1 MKSSNVTVKVNNQT
15 VGTLYP
21 VRAGIVSRYADEWLS
36 SDTAYELF
44 PQLPLSPTSYSFK
57 GIGPFTDSAP
67 DRWGRMLLR
76 HADNTRSL
84 SELDYLLGV
93 NDSTR
98 QGSLRFYSDDQPV
111 AGSNGV
117 PTTQSLPALLNTADA
132 IDRGE
137 KIPETALRRLFN
149 ASGSLGGARPK
160 VSIVDRGQLWMAK
173 FPRSVG
179 DEWDVIGWEA
189 ATLSLLEK
197 ADIPVPPHKLISIT
211 IPSGELRTILL
222 TRRFDRVDGKL
233 DGTRIGYMSAL
244 TAFGV
249 EDGAS
254 ADWIDIVDFI
264 TNSRLD
270 AKYDLQRLWKT
281 VVFGTAIGNTDNHL
295 RNIGFLHTQTGWKLS
310 PVFDVNPTPSSS
322 QTRFLTTLL
331 GSDTYTVSDL
341 VAPEVLS
348 MFDITKPF
356 ASKGLSQIKQVL
368 ESAHS
373 EAYRAKINSAS
384 QELMLP
390 RFQQGVDELAE
401 AQKLVR

>member
-21 VRAGIVSRYADEWLS
+21 VRAGIVFRYADEWLS

-93 NDSTR
+93 NDATR

-160 VSIVDRGQLWMAK
+160 ASIVDHGQLWMAK

-211 IPSGELRTILL
+211 TPSGEPRTILL
-222 TRRFDRVDGKL
+222 TRRFDCVDGKL

-264 TNSRLD
+264 TNSRPD

-331 GSDTYTVSDL
+331 GSDTYTISDL

-348 MFDITKPF
+348 MFDIAKPF
-356 ASKGLSQIKQVL
+356 ASKGLSQIKQAL
-368 ESAHS
+368 ESARS

-390 RFQQGVDELAE
+390 RFQQGADELAE